1 MRRLLVLAPLVLIS
15 ISPAAGAARQDPP
28 TTAGFGLLQALD
40 ERLALVADPLL
51 RANAPLCRDTML
63 GLGMVLHSADQY
75 PEAQDSELWRGQFPN
90 GDVSVLFALPQSPAA
105 KAGIQP
111 GDGIVA
117 INGITAGAWPRA
129 AEQIMRDAAFAQLSK
144 LSTEAPLQLS
154 LRRNGA
160 DRAVELQP
168 DAACRAL
175 AEIVTDRRLFA
186 HTDGRII
193 QLSAGFVSQASD
205 NNLAAIFAHEL
216 AHVILEHRRRLAE
229 AGIPARGETGRNK
242 DINRQTEIEADRLS
256 VHLLANA
263 GYDPA
268 AGPELF
274 RSPIGRRMS
283 GGLLRSPIYPSARD
297 RAQIMEQEIANH
309 LAHRPA
315 GLSMADHLLSTRDRP
330 L

>member
-1 MRRLLVLAPLVLIS
+1 M
-15 ISPAAGAARQDPP
+15 
-28 TTAGFGLLQALD
+28 QALD
-40 ERLALVADPLL
+40 ERLALVADLLL
-51 RANAPLCRDTML
+51 RANAPLCRDRMPGL
-63 GLGMVLHSADQY
+63 GLVLHGADQY
-75 PEAQDSELWRGQFPN
+75 PESWRSHFPN

-117 INGITAGAWPRA
+117 INSVTAGAWPRA
-129 AEQIMRDAAFAQLSK
+129 AGQIMRDAAFAQLSK
-144 LSTEAPLQLS
+144 LSTDAPLQLS

-160 DRAVELQP
+160 DLAVELQP

-229 AGIPARGETGRNK
+229 AGIPGGARGETGRNR

-263 GYDPA
+263 GHDPA

-297 RAQIMEQEIANH
+297 RALIMEQEIADH
-309 LAHRPA
+309 LAQRPG